1 MVSETWQRKPADT
14 VWWWAYPGI
23 KCCMQS
29 INTVCVSLMS
39 DVSMGGEPQG
49 GKLLKMKPEL
59 ESQTAVRQM
68 FFKLSDSLTLCLN
81 FHRLSS
87 LTPECWNPLTLFN
100 CEWTQNN
107 RMDVKKR
114 KKERKK
120 EKEGYAPETCSTK
133 DSRKA
138 LLFMWPG
145 ACTCVYMGLETT
157 PLWPHI
163 KNTLYEKVSL
173 NSHVC
178 GCFQLMRSTVI

>member
-68 FFKLSDSLTLCLN
+68 FFKLSDSLTLYLN

-120 EKEGYAPETCSTK
+120 RKGMHQKHAAQRTREKHYCLCDQVHA
-133 DSRKA
+133 
-138 LLFMWPG
+138 
-145 ACTCVYMGLETT
+145 
-157 PLWPHI
+157 
-163 KNTLYEKVSL
+163 
-173 NSHVC
+173 HVFIWVWRLHPC
-178 GCFQLMRSTVI
+178 DRT